1 MTVLKTIND
10 VYSHTTICMLQLEKL
25 GILVNL
31 RNHLIL
37 IFTFDISDEDPITN
51 ENHNHN

>member
-37 IFTFDISDEDPITN
+37 IFTFEDPITN